1 MSQTRIKHRIPA
13 MEVVDFVEGSTT
25 ERGEKVYKSLRITF
39 KPCFGAPYVK
49 VFQCD
54 PGIGITEEWI
64 EDTVLGCMEALA
76 KDYPMDAFNIVR
88 IKPNDISFEYSG
100 TRGVVN

>member
-1 MSQTRIKHRIPA
+1 MSQAHIKRRLA
-13 MEVVDFVEGSTT
+13 QMEVIDFVEGSTT

-39 KPCFGAPYVK
+39 RPCFGSPYIR

-54 PGIGITEEWI
+54 KGIGITEEWI
-64 EDTVLGCMEALA
+64 EDTIKGCMEALA
-76 KDYPMDAFNIVR
+76 KDYPMDSFSLVR
-88 IKPNDISFEYSG
+88 IKSNDIAFNYAG